1 MGPSFIWGQL
11 GCAGVLLLGVLPYRR
26 AESTSIKRKLE
37 LGSVLRALSD
47 AVLLLD
53 ERGRIVDLNNA
64 AAQLAGRPR
73 AELIGSSAERLL
85 GDAPGAAPQ
94 SESILS
100 RALHGECVRKARQW
114 VRTPGGE
121 PSTLALN
128 LSPVC
133 DTSGKMAGA
142 LLAIRDVTE
151 VTHLQSELAQS
162 ERYVAVGE
170 MTAGLVHDFSNV
182 LSTISEAVVIL
193 DEAPG
198 STEHDR
204 VVLGIIRNAVRSG
217 GETLGNIR
225 KYLAGKRERG
235 RIEIR
240 RLLEE
245 VLELTNPL
253 LLHKHAGVSVV
264 REMDDCSEVQANQ
277 DELRRA
283 FTNLVLNALEAM
295 PQKGTLTI
303 GCRQA
308 QGRVLVTVR
317 DTGTGMAP
325 EVQKKIFSA
334 YFTTKS
340 KGTGLGLAGAQR
352 AIEAQGG
359 QIRFESAPGRGTTF
373 YVTLPA
379 LGAQAKEA
387 PEPVRQ
393 VS

>member
-1 MGPSFIWGQL
+1 
-11 GCAGVLLLGVLPYRR
+11 
-26 AESTSIKRKLE
+26 
-37 LGSVLRALSD
+37 
-47 AVLLLD
+47 
-53 ERGRIVDLNNA
+53 
-64 AAQLAGRPR
+64 
-73 AELIGSSAERLL
+73 
-85 GDAPGAAPQ
+85 
-94 SESILS
+94 
-100 RALHGECVRKARQW
+100 
-114 VRTPGGE
+114 
-121 PSTLALN
+121 
-128 LSPVC
+128 
-133 DTSGKMAGA
+133 
-142 LLAIRDVTE
+142 
-151 VTHLQSELAQS
+151 
-162 ERYVAVGE
+162 